1 MEIPSHLE
9 IETNINE
16 VCRLKKSL
24 YGIKQSPQAWF
35 DHFTKA
41 VKRFDYS
48 QCQPDY
54 TLFVKHTIEG
64 RTVIITIYVDD
75 IILTGDHDEEIGKL
89 KSFLTH

>member
-1 MEIPSHLE
+1 MEIPSDLK

-48 QCQPDY
+48 
-54 TLFVKHTIEG
+54 
-64 RTVIITIYVDD
+64 
-75 IILTGDHDEEIGKL
+75 
-89 KSFLTH
+89 